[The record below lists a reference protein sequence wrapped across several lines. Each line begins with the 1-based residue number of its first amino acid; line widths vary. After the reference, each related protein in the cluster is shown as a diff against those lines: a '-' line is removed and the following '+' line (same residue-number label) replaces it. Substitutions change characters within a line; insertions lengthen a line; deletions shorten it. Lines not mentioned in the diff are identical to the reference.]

1 MTQLTW
7 KVTIDGR
14 RGTAPTGHYDVTRFA
29 VRVVAQTR
37 AAAKAAAL
45 AYVSV
50 KTLYLEETGPFRV
63 ISSRQEGEWMSDT
76 SYIGQRAEGE
86 VIGLEV
92 TFARR

>member
-1 MTQLTW
+1 MAQITW

-14 RGTAPTGHYDVTRFA
+14 QGAAPTWHYDVTRFA

-45 AYVSV
+45 AYVMA

-63 ISSRQEGEWMSDT
+63 VSSRQEGEWMSDP
-76 SYIGQRAEGE
+76 SHIGQRAEGE
-86 VIGLEV
+86 VIGFEV
-92 TFARR
+92 SFARR